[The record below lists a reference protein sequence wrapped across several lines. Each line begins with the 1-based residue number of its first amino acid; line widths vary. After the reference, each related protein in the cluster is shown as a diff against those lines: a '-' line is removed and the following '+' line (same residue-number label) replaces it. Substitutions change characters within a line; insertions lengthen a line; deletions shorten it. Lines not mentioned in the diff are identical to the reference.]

1 MERSPHNY
9 GNKIYFHIRYVYIF
23 ATKIYFQSKIHISI
37 IVRNLAEISMKRCY
51 FHCRE
56 KYGVWRSLGSCSGRF
71 GTGAVVNYQD
81 VALKE
86 YNWYMSNVSSNT

>member
-1 MERSPHNY
+1 M
-9 GNKIYFHIRYVYIF
+9 
-23 ATKIYFQSKIHISI
+23 IHPAVFLIEWKKAD
-37 IVRNLAEISMKRCY
+37 LAKL
-51 FHCRE
+51 HCRE